1 MTTQTKSD
9 TTMTGRLKRL
19 ADDILS
25 LHKPDSD
32 SAATMPIAEPTRG
45 LGGVEAVVDSQGS
58 QTPKSGGSGFVPFR
72 SYPLAVAVKEAS
84 RGYGKAARAGN
95 KNLIYVFVDGW
106 EGQAVC
112 RVTDREQW
120 KPHDRLEGVFSRITE
135 DNIAEFAYLP
145 GRRAGRGR

>member
-1 MTTQTKSD
+1 MPIPEPQ
-9 TTMTGRLKRL
+9 
-19 ADDILS
+19 
-25 LHKPDSD
+25 KPPGGVFISD
-32 SAATMPIAEPTRG
+32 SRDDVKTPQNAATG
-45 LGGVEAVVDSQGS
+45 LQ
-58 QTPKSGGSGFVPFR
+58 SGFVPFQ

-84 RGYGKAARAGN
+84 RGYGKGARAGN

-120 KPHDRLEGVFSRITE
+120 KPHDRLEGVFSRVTP